1 MLYIVSTVEPIPL
14 IDGDVEP
21 WRSQS
26 LAIKAKSLEKNVV
39 FFISSFNHYNK
50 AFRDRS
56 DINGYKEKYGID
68 LKFIPSIA
76 YKRNVSVRRIA
87 NYLLQ
92 ATYLFFY
99 FFFWSRPKDSLL
111 LTIPAIEHVLCLFTF
126 RGRATID
133 YRDLWPDIFI
143 SEKRGLSVLLLN
155 VYFYCCRV
163 LLYFGFSKCLR
174 IVTISNEFKEHL
186 CNTYSSVE
194 PDKVLVLTQNRF
206 SNGILRKFNIGSTLD
221 KLHANYVYAGK
232 ISERTGVTD
241 FIEKLLNHPCFA
253 GRIHLCGSGDDI
265 AVERLKSVISKHPNV
280 VYHGLLDKERL
291 NEVYLGCDIGI
302 IPYPNHV
309 DFRMALPNKFF
320 EYLSVGLRVGHSGLY
335 SIKNNPLIEDSAL
348 AFNVF
353 TDEPQSLATCPYNLL
368 ARFNENYESAQDD
381 LFLYL

>member
-1 MLYIVSTVEPIPL
+1 MLYIVSTVEPIPF

-50 AFRDRS
+50 AFRRKS
-56 DINGYKEKYGID
+56 DIIEYKERYGID
-68 LKFIPSIA
+68 LKFIPSIG
-76 YKRNVSVRRIA
+76 YKRNISIRRIA

-99 FFFWSRPKDSLL
+99 FLFLSRRKDALL
-111 LTIPAIEHVLCLFTF
+111 LTIPAIEHVICLFTF
-126 RGRATID
+126 RGRTTID

-143 SEKRGLSVLLLN
+143 SENRGLKSLLLS
-155 VYFYCCRV
+155 VYFYSCRV
-163 LLYFGFSKCLR
+163 LLSFGFSKCLR
-174 IVTISNEFKEHL
+174 IVTISTEFKKHL
-186 CNTYSSVE
+186 CESYSCVA
-194 PDKVLVLTQNRF
+194 PDKVFVLTQNRF
-206 SNGILRKFNIGSTLD
+206 SNGIACKFHIGSKLN

-241 FIEKLLNHPCFA
+241 FIAKLLNHPVFS
-253 GRIHLCGSGDDI
+253 GTIHICGSGDDL
-265 AVERLKSVISKHPNV
+265 AVERLKCLISDYPHAI
-280 VYHGLLDKERL
+280 YHGLLDKEKL
-291 NEVYLGCDIGI
+291 NEIYLNSDIGI

-320 EYLSVGLRVGHSGLY
+320 EYLSVGLRIGHSGLY
-335 SIKNNPLIEDSAL
+335 SITNNALIDESAL

-353 TDEPQSLATCPYNLL
+353 TDELQPPSISPYHLL
-368 ARFNENYESAQDD
+368 GKFNENYENAQNSV
-381 LFLYL
+381 LRYL